1 MSSHRVSP
9 WFQWIAIAVI
19 WAAGCVTASWA
30 ANPAPTPPDLL
41 QPKGTSPQAQAVALK
56 QEAIDVAKKMVEAY
70 PDESLAYALL
80 GSAYF
85 NLGRSEDATKQLKRC
100 LELNPNQSEAYEV
113 LARAAYEKGSPE
125 DCIRISKEALAHGPP
140 NPELLNRLGRAQIDI
155 GSPQDAVK
163 TLMQAVSL
171 PRSIGESWYLLGQ
184 AHLQSGDFP
193 NAKDAFQKA
202 IERVPD
208 HTQAFFGLFTASQR
222 LGQTE
227 DATRF
232 RQKFLQLEESDRRS
246 HTDRSSN
253 EDTLTGLPTIRET
266 VARTLMGAAQVQRAH
281 GQIPAVVE
289 LLRRASILDP
299 ENGAYRANLES
310 IFLQGKAIAD
320 GLKLFQGMVEE
331 QPKSGMNH
339 LFVGRFQTRAQ
350 DIESAERSYR
360 KVQELSPDRIEG
372 YRALADLYLRGNREL
387 VEATRLARKTIELD
401 PSGSNY
407 HLLALICIKRGDR
420 QGALEAAREAVTRSP
435 GDPKYAQLL
444 KQLETSQ

>member
-1 MSSHRVSP
+1 M
-9 WFQWIAIAVI
+9 
-19 WAAGCVTASWA
+19 
-30 ANPAPTPPDLL
+30 
-41 QPKGTSPQAQAVALK
+41 ALK
-56 QEAIDVAKKMVEAY
+56 QEAIEIAKKMVASY
-70 PDESLAYALL
+70 PDEALAYALL
-80 GSAYF
+80 GSAYY

-100 LELNPNQSEAYEV
+100 LELNPKQFEAYEV

-125 DCIRISKEALAHGPP
+125 ECIRISKEALTHGPP

-155 GSPQDAVK
+155 GAPQDAVA
-163 TLMQAVSL
+163 TLTQAVSL

-184 AHLQSGDFP
+184 AHLQSGDYSK
-193 NAKDAFQKA
+193 AKEAFQKA
-202 IERVPD
+202 IQRVPD

-222 LGQTE
+222 LGQSE
-227 DATRF
+227 EAAQF

-246 HTDRSSN
+246 HTDRSSD

-281 GQIPAVVE
+281 GQMSATLE

-310 IFLQGKAIAD
+310 MFLQSKAITE
-320 GLKLFQGMVEE
+320 GLKMFQGMAEE

-339 LFVGRFQTRAQ
+339 LFVGRFQTRVQ
-350 DIESAERSYR
+350 DIAGAERSFR
-360 KVQELSPDRIEG
+360 KVQELSPNRIEG
-372 YRALADLYLRGNREL
+372 YRALADLFFRGNREL
-387 VEATRLARKTIELD
+387 VEATQLARKTIELE

-407 HLLALICIKRGDR
+407 HLLALICVKKGDR
-420 QGALEAAREAVTRSP
+420 QGALEAARQAVSQSP

-444 KQLETSQ
+444 KQLEQSQ